1 MDRCV
6 RQADTN
12 LIWPERLGWTVF
24 DPKHLCW
31 VSEFVVDDSSHARR
45 AVTMLKKPDVE
56 EVYAFLREH
65 NILSC
70 QAALGY
76 RSAF

>member
-1 MDRCV
+1 
-6 RQADTN
+6 
-12 LIWPERLGWTVF
+12 
-24 DPKHLCW
+24 
-31 VSEFVVDDSSHARR
+31 VDDSSHARR